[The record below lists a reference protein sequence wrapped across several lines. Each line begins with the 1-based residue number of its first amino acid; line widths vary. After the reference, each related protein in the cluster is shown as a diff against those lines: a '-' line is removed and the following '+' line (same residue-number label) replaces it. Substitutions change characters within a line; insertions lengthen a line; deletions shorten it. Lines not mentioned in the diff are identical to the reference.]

1 MFYDKWL
8 KVKSKITLYSDK
20 ELIEQIKQYAKENK
34 TSVSQLVNNI
44 FKAILLNKKS
54 NKNLKKSKITD
65 SLEGILK
72 DSKIDIDDYKNY
84 LEKKYL

>member
-1 MFYDKWL
+1 
-8 KVKSKITLYSDK
+8 VKSKITLYSDK
-20 ELIEQIKQYAKENK
+20 ELIDQIKQYAKENK

-44 FKAILLNKKS
+44 FKTILLSKKS

-72 DSKIDIDDYKNY
+72 DSKIDIDNYKNY
-84 LEKKYL
+84 LEKKYLWKYY

>member
-1 MFYDKWL
+1 M
-8 KVKSKITLYSDK
+8 KSKITLYSDK
-20 ELIEQIKQYAKENK
+20 ELIEQIKQYARENK

>member
-1 MFYDKWL
+1 M
-8 KVKSKITLYSDK
+8 KSKITLYSDK
-20 ELIEQIKQYAKENK
+20 ELIDQIKQYAKENK

-44 FKAILLNKKS
+44 FKTILLSKKS

-72 DSKIDIDDYKNY
+72 DSKIDIDNYKNY

>member
-1 MFYDKWL
+1 M
-8 KVKSKITLYSDK
+8 KSKITLYSDK
-20 ELIEQIKQYAKENK
+20 ELIDQIKQYARENK

-44 FKAILLNKKS
+44 FKTILLNKKS
-54 NKNLKKSKITD
+54 NKNLKKSKITN

-72 DSKIDIDDYKNY
+72 DSKININDYKNY

>member
-1 MFYDKWL
+1 M
-8 KVKSKITLYSDK
+8 KSKITLYSDK
-20 ELIEQIKQYAKENK
+20 ELIEQIKQYARENK

-65 SLEGILK
+65 FLEGVLK
-72 DSKIDIDDYKNY
+72 DSKIDIDVYKNY